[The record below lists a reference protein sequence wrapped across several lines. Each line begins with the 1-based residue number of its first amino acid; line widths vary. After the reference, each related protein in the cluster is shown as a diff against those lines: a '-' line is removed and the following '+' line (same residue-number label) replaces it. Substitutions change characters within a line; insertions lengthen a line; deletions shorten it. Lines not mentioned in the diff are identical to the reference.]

1 MFDAALSV
9 FALLAGG
16 LILELYA
23 SARVPLSYLDER
35 GIHPGTEAPTCA
47 EACPSVKPS

>member
-23 SARVPLSYLDER
+23 AARIPLSYQDER
-35 GIHPGTEAPTCA
+35 GFHPGTEAPACA
-47 EACPSVKPS
+47 EACLGVKPS